1 MRLPLQVTFRHMDPS
16 PALEARTR
24 SLAERLD
31 KFSPQIMRCHV
42 IVEAPHK
49 HQHQRRLF
57 DVRIDV
63 TQSTSAAEPTP

>member
-31 KFSPQIMRCHV
+31 KFSPQI
-42 IVEAPHK
+42 
-49 HQHQRRLF
+49 
-57 DVRIDV
+57 DV